1 MRNAGDLDG
10 DNGQKMRRYLLS
22 LIKILMINEKKYGIY
37 ALIIGL
43 FLSVLAWIP
52 FIAIAATLS
61 FEFAIGGELA
71 MVCVLMLFSPAVIL
85 FYVSFALL
93 ADEVFGY
100 LTGRAVFGMQ
110 PGSLKR
116 KIRQMVGV

>member
-1 MRNAGDLDG
+1 MK
-10 DNGQKMRRYLLS
+10 QEQ
-22 LIKILMINEKKYGIY
+22 IYGVS
-37 ALIIGL
+37 ALIVGL

-52 FIAIAATLS
+52 FVAIAATLS

-110 PGSLKR
+110 PGSLKG
-116 KIRQMVGV
+116 KIRQIVGSATSNPPG

>member
-1 MRNAGDLDG
+1 MK
-10 DNGQKMRRYLLS
+10 QEQ
-22 LIKILMINEKKYGIY
+22 IYGVS
-37 ALIIGL
+37 ALIVGL

-52 FIAIAATLS
+52 FMAIAATLS

-93 ADEVFGY
+93 ADEVLGK
-100 LTGRAVFGMQ
+100 LTGRTAFGMQ
-110 PGSLKR
+110 PGSLKG
-116 KIRQMVGV
+116 KIRQIVRSTSNPPR

>member
-1 MRNAGDLDG
+1 
-10 DNGQKMRRYLLS
+10 MRRYLLS
-22 LIKILMINEKKYGIY
+22 LVKLLMKKEQIYGVS
-37 ALIIGL
+37 ALIVGL

-52 FIAIAATLS
+52 FMAIAATLS

-93 ADEVFGY
+93 ADEVLGK
-100 LTGRAVFGMQ
+100 LTGRTAFGMQ
-110 PGSLKR
+110 PGSLKG
-116 KIRQMVGV
+116 KIRRIVGFATSNPPR

>member
-1 MRNAGDLDG
+1 MK
-10 DNGQKMRRYLLS
+10 QEQ
-22 LIKILMINEKKYGIY
+22 IYGVS
-37 ALIIGL
+37 ALIVGL

-52 FIAIAATLS
+52 FMAIAATLS

-93 ADEVFGY
+93 ADEVLGK
-100 LTGRAVFGMQ
+100 LTGRTAFGMQ
-110 PGSLKR
+110 PGSLKG
-116 KIRQMVGV
+116 KIRQIVGSTSNPPR

>member
-1 MRNAGDLDG
+1 
-10 DNGQKMRRYLLS
+10 MRRYFLS
-22 LIKILMINEKKYGIY
+22 LVELLMKQEQIYGVS
-37 ALIIGL
+37 ALIVGL

-52 FIAIAATLS
+52 FMAIAATLS

-71 MVCVLMLFSPAVIL
+71 MVCVLMLFSPAIIL

-93 ADEVFGY
+93 ADEVSGK

-110 PGSLKR
+110 TGSLKG
-116 KIRQMVGV
+116 KIRRMVGSTTSNPPR